1 MFLVN
6 MGLERILKGALI
18 GTLCLQGAL
27 VGRTHRHIPE
37 FYSHSA
43 DVYIQAKVT
52 PEKIL
57 ENYFASKGF
66 ITGNIIIPELGV
78 EVTLQKNQFYKKEE
92 EVADVFE
99 RINEVRSQFGLP
111 IPYHDYVRGYGWCG
125 VVYAECS
132 EKKAFGYIV
141 LIKENLNDANKIY
154 TSAHE
159 NGHFLWYIGKQEI
172 IYQKFK
178 KPNIVELHIH
188 KNKDF
193 AILCGWI
200 AMKKAGYDLND
211 CVYINIKN
219 PEIEKNLDRIKNL
232 VIDHHQDKN

>member
-1 MFLVN
+1 
-6 MGLERILKGALI
+6 MGLKRLLKGVLI

-27 VGRTHRHIPE
+27 AGRAYLHLPE
-37 FYSHSA
+37 FYGHSPE
-43 DVYIQAKVT
+43 VYLQAKVT

-57 ENYFASKGF
+57 ENYFTSKGF
-66 ITGNIIIPELGV
+66 ITGKIRIPELDI
-78 EVTLQKNQFYKKEE
+78 EVTLQKNQFYKREE
-92 EVADVFE
+92 QVAEVFE
-99 RINEVRSQFGLP
+99 RINEVKSQFGLP
-111 IPYHDYVRGYGWCG
+111 ITYHDYVKGYGWCG

-132 EKKAFGYIV
+132 GKKAFGYIV
-141 LIKENLNDANKIY
+141 LIKENLNDANKTY

-178 KPNIVELHIH
+178 NPDFVESRIH
-188 KNKDF
+188 ENRDF

-219 PEIEKNLDRIKNL
+219 PDIEKNLDRIKSL
-232 VIDHHQDKN
+232 VINHHQDTN